1 MNQTQATVEEII
13 KNNKVVIFSQP
24 DSPYC
29 EKAKKL
35 LAQLNVQFF
44 DVELPPKDVQ
54 QYLQEKTGQ
63 HDFPNIF
70 INEQHIGGYNDL
82 ENLSRTEELPKL
94 LNKS

>member
-1 MNQTQATVEEII
+1 MTVVQLWLCLVER
-13 KNNKVVIFSQP
+13 VYLFS
-24 DSPYC
+24 
-29 EKAKKL
+29 L
-35 LAQLNVQFF
+35 
-44 DVELPPKDVQ
+44 DVQ